1 MIIIDDCLI
10 SEELLEKHF
19 VCDLNA
25 CKGACCEEGDLGA
38 PLEIE
43 EIDAI
48 EANLKAIKKHMAPEG
63 LSLLESEGFY
73 EAAPGEEL
81 VTTTISG
88 RACVFAVKDEAQ
100 TWKCAIELA
109 HKAGE
114 SDFLKP
120 ISCHLYPIR
129 IEKLKHY
136 EGLNYDRWDIC
147 SPACACGDRLK
158 VPVYKFLKGP
168 LVRKYGN
175 DWFEALE
182 AVAAK
187 IQEDKAKSS

>member
-1 MIIIDDCLI
+1 LA
-10 SEELLEKHF
+10 
-19 VCDLNA
+19 A

-38 PLEIE
+38 PLDIE

-48 EANLKAIKKHMAPEG
+48 EANLKGIRPFMSAAG
-63 LSLLESEGFY
+63 LHLLDQEGFY

-81 VTTTISG
+81 VTTTIDG
-88 RACVFAVKDEAQ
+88 KACVFAIQDDTQ

-109 HKAGE
+109 HKAGQ

-129 IEKLKHY
+129 IEKLKNY
-136 EGLNYDRWDIC
+136 EGLNYDQWDIC
-147 SPACACGDRLK
+147 SPACACGDRLE

-168 LVRKYGN
+168 LVRKYGA
-175 DWFEALE
+175 DWFDALE
-182 AVAAK
+182 AVAAELK
-187 IQEDKAKSS
+187 KSK

>member
-1 MIIIDDCLI
+1 MIIIDDTLI
-10 SEELLEKHF
+10 SEELLDKKF
-19 VCDLNA
+19 VCDLAA

-38 PLEIE
+38 PLDIE

-48 EANLKAIKKHMAPEG
+48 EANLKGIRPFMSAAG
-63 LSLLESEGFY
+63 LKLLDQEGFY

-81 VTTTISG
+81 VTTTIDG
-88 RACVFAVKDEAQ
+88 KACVFAIQDDTQ

-109 HKAGE
+109 HKAGQ

-129 IEKLKHY
+129 IEKLKNY
-136 EGLNYDRWDIC
+136 EGLNYDQWDLC
-147 SPACACGDRLK
+147 SPACACGDRLE

-168 LVRKYGN
+168 LVRKYGA
-175 DWFEALE
+175 DWFDALE
-182 AVAAK
+182 AVAAELK
-187 IQEDKAKSS
+187 KSK

>member
-1 MIIIDDCLI
+1 MIIIDDALI
-10 SEELLEKHF
+10 SEELLDKKF
-19 VCDLNA
+19 VCDLAA

-38 PLEIE
+38 PLDIE

-48 EANLKAIKKHMAPEG
+48 EANLKGIRPFMSAAG
-63 LSLLESEGFY
+63 LKLLDQEGFY

-81 VTTTISG
+81 VTTTIDG
-88 RACVFAVKDEAQ
+88 KACVFAIQDDTQ

-109 HKAGE
+109 HKAGQ

-129 IEKLKHY
+129 IEKLKNY
-136 EGLNYDRWDIC
+136 EGLNYDQWDIC
-147 SPACACGDRLK
+147 SPACACGDRLE

-168 LVRKYGN
+168 LVRKYGA
-175 DWFEALE
+175 DWFDALE
-182 AVAAK
+182 AVAAELK
-187 IQEDKAKSS
+187 KSK

>member
-1 MIIIDDCLI
+1 MIIIDDTLI
-10 SEELLEKHF
+10 SEEILDNKF
-19 VCDLNA
+19 VCDLAA
-25 CKGACCEEGDLGA
+25 CKGACCEEGDIGA

-48 EANLKAIKKHMAPEG
+48 EANLKAIRPFMSEAG
-63 LSLLESEGFY
+63 LMLLEAEGFY

-81 VTTTISG
+81 VTTTIEG
-88 RACVFAVKDEAQ
+88 KACVFAIQDESK

-109 HKAGE
+109 HKAGK

-129 IEKLKHY
+129 IEKLKNY

-147 SPACACGDRLK
+147 APACACGDRLE

-168 LVRKYGN
+168 LIRKYGA
-175 DWFEALE
+175 DWFDALE
-182 AVAAK
+182 AVAAELK
-187 IQEDKAKSS
+187 KNKG

>member
-1 MIIIDDCLI
+1 MIIIDDTLI
-10 SEELLEKHF
+10 SEELLDKKF
-19 VCDLNA
+19 VCDLAA

-38 PLEIE
+38 PLDIE

-48 EANLKAIKKHMAPEG
+48 EANLKGIRPFMSAAG
-63 LSLLESEGFY
+63 LKLLDQEGFY

-81 VTTTISG
+81 VTTTIDG
-88 RACVFAVKDEAQ
+88 KACVFAIHDDTQ

-109 HKAGE
+109 HKAGQ

-129 IEKLKHY
+129 IEKLKNY
-136 EGLNYDRWDIC
+136 EGLNYDQWDIC
-147 SPACACGDRLK
+147 SPACACGDRLE

-168 LVRKYGN
+168 LVRKYGA
-175 DWFEALE
+175 DWFDALE
-182 AVAAK
+182 AVAAELK
-187 IQEDKAKSS
+187 KSK

>member
-1 MIIIDDCLI
+1 MIIIDDTLI
-10 SEELLEKHF
+10 SEELLDKKF
-19 VCDLNA
+19 VCDLAA

-38 PLEIE
+38 PLDIE

-48 EANLKAIKKHMAPEG
+48 EANLKGIRPFMSAAG
-63 LSLLESEGFY
+63 LKLLDQEGFY

-81 VTTTISG
+81 VTTTIDG
-88 RACVFAVKDEAQ
+88 KACVFAIQDDTQ

-109 HKAGE
+109 HKAGQ

-129 IEKLKHY
+129 IEKLKNY
-136 EGLNYDRWDIC
+136 EGLNYDQWGIC
-147 SPACACGDRLK
+147 SPACACGDRLE

-168 LVRKYGN
+168 LVRKYGA
-175 DWFEALE
+175 DWFDALE
-182 AVAAK
+182 AVAAELK
-187 IQEDKAKSS
+187 KSK

>member
-1 MIIIDDCLI
+1 MIIIDDTLI
-10 SEELLEKHF
+10 SEELLDKKF
-19 VCDLNA
+19 VCDLAA

-38 PLEIE
+38 PLDIE

-48 EANLKAIKKHMAPEG
+48 EANLKGIRPFMSAAG
-63 LSLLESEGFY
+63 LKLLDQEGFY

-81 VTTTISG
+81 VTTTIDG
-88 RACVFAVKDEAQ
+88 KACVFAIQDDTQ

-109 HKAGE
+109 HKAGQ

-129 IEKLKHY
+129 IEKLKNY
-136 EGLNYDRWDIC
+136 EGLNYDQWDIC
-147 SPACACGDRLK
+147 SPACACGDRLE

-168 LVRKYGN
+168 LVRKYGA
-175 DWFEALE
+175 DWCDALE
-182 AVAAK
+182 AVAAELK
-187 IQEDKAKSS
+187 KSK

>member
-1 MIIIDDCLI
+1 MIIIDETLI
-10 SEELLEKHF
+10 SEELLDKKF
-19 VCDLNA
+19 VCDLAA

-38 PLEIE
+38 PLDIE

-48 EANLKAIKKHMAPEG
+48 EANLKGIRPFMSAAG
-63 LSLLESEGFY
+63 LKLLDQEGFY

-81 VTTTISG
+81 VTTTIDG
-88 RACVFAVKDEAQ
+88 KACVFAIQDDTQ

-109 HKAGE
+109 HKAGQ

-129 IEKLKHY
+129 IEKLKNY
-136 EGLNYDRWDIC
+136 EGLNYDQWDIC
-147 SPACACGDRLK
+147 SPACACGDRLE

-168 LVRKYGN
+168 LVRKYGA
-175 DWFEALE
+175 DWFDALE
-182 AVAAK
+182 AVAAELK
-187 IQEDKAKSS
+187 KSK

>member
-1 MIIIDDCLI
+1 MIIIDDTLI
-10 SEELLEKHF
+10 SEELLDKKF
-19 VCDLNA
+19 VCDLAA

-38 PLEIE
+38 PLDIE

-48 EANLKAIKKHMAPEG
+48 EANLNGIRPFMSAAG
-63 LSLLESEGFY
+63 LKLLDQEGFY

-81 VTTTISG
+81 VTTTIDG
-88 RACVFAVKDEAQ
+88 KACVFAIQDDTQ

-109 HKAGE
+109 HKAGQ

-129 IEKLKHY
+129 IEKLKNY
-136 EGLNYDRWDIC
+136 EGLNYDQWDIC
-147 SPACACGDRLK
+147 SPACACGDRLE

-168 LVRKYGN
+168 LVRKYGA
-175 DWFEALE
+175 DWFDALE
-182 AVAAK
+182 AVAAELK
-187 IQEDKAKSS
+187 KSK

>member
-1 MIIIDDCLI
+1 MIIIDDTLI
-10 SEELLEKHF
+10 SEELLDKKF
-19 VCDLNA
+19 VCDLAA

-38 PLEIE
+38 PLEID

-48 EANLKAIKKHMAPEG
+48 EANLKGIKPFMSDAG
-63 LSLLESEGFY
+63 LKLLDRDGFY

-81 VTTTISG
+81 VTTTIEG
-88 RACVFAVKDEAQ
+88 KACVFAIQDDTQ

-109 HKAGE
+109 HKAGQ

-129 IEKLKHY
+129 IEKLKNY
-136 EGLNYDRWDIC
+136 EGLNYDQWDIC
-147 SPACACGDRLK
+147 SPACACGDRLE

-168 LVRKYGN
+168 LIRKYGS
-175 DWFEALE
+175 DWFDALE
-182 AVAAK
+182 AVAAELK
-187 IQEDKAKSS
+187 KSK

>member
-1 MIIIDDCLI
+1 MIIIDDTLI
-10 SEELLEKHF
+10 SEELLDKKF
-19 VCDLNA
+19 VCDLAA

-38 PLEIE
+38 PLDIE

-48 EANLKAIKKHMAPEG
+48 EANLKGIRPFMSAAG
-63 LSLLESEGFY
+63 LHLLDQEGFY

-81 VTTTISG
+81 VTTTIDG
-88 RACVFAVKDEAQ
+88 KACVFAIQDDTQ

-109 HKAGE
+109 HKAGQ

-129 IEKLKHY
+129 IEKLKNY
-136 EGLNYDRWDIC
+136 EGLNYDQWDIC
-147 SPACACGDRLK
+147 SPACACGDRLE

-168 LVRKYGN
+168 LVRKYGA
-175 DWFEALE
+175 DWFDALE
-182 AVAAK
+182 AVAAELK
-187 IQEDKAKSS
+187 KSK

>member
-1 MIIIDDCLI
+1 MIIIDDTLI
-10 SEELLEKHF
+10 SEEILDNKF
-19 VCDLNA
+19 VCDLAA
-25 CKGACCEEGDLGA
+25 CKGACCEEGDIGA

-48 EANLKAIKKHMAPEG
+48 EANLKGIRPFMSAAG
-63 LSLLESEGFY
+63 LQLLDAEGFY

-81 VTTTISG
+81 VTTTING
-88 RACVFAVKDEAQ
+88 KACVFAIQDESQ
-100 TWKCAIELA
+100 TWKCAIDLA
-109 HKAGE
+109 HKAGK

-129 IEKLKHY
+129 IEKLKNY

-147 SPACACGDRLK
+147 APACACGDRLE

-168 LVRKYGN
+168 LIRKYGA
-175 DWFEALE
+175 DWFDALE
-182 AVAAK
+182 AVAAELK
-187 IQEDKAKSS
+187 KNKA

>member
-1 MIIIDDCLI
+1 MIIIDDTLI
-10 SEELLEKHF
+10 SEELLDKKF
-19 VCDLNA
+19 VCDLAA
-25 CKGACCEEGDLGA
+25 CKGACCEEGDIGA

-48 EANLKAIKKHMAPEG
+48 EADLKGIRPFMSDAG
-63 LSLLESEGFY
+63 LKLLDSEGFY

-81 VTTTISG
+81 VTTTIEG
-88 RACVFAVKDEAQ
+88 KACVFAIQDHTK

-109 HKAGE
+109 HKAGQ

-129 IEKLKHY
+129 IEKLKNY
-136 EGLNYDRWDIC
+136 EGLNYDQWDIC
-147 SPACACGDRLK
+147 SPACACGDRLE

-168 LVRKYGN
+168 LIRKYGA
-175 DWFEALE
+175 DWFDALE
-182 AVAAK
+182 AVAAELK
-187 IQEDKAKSS
+187 KSK

>member
-1 MIIIDDCLI
+1 MIIIDDTLI
-10 SEELLEKHF
+10 SEELLDKKF
-19 VCDLNA
+19 VCDLAA

-38 PLEIE
+38 PLDIE

-48 EANLKAIKKHMAPEG
+48 EANLKGIRPFMSAAG
-63 LSLLESEGFY
+63 LHLLDQEGFY

-81 VTTTISG
+81 VTTTIDG
-88 RACVFAVKDEAQ
+88 KACVFAIQDDTQ

-109 HKAGE
+109 HKAGQ

-129 IEKLKHY
+129 IEKLKNY
-136 EGLNYDRWDIC
+136 EGLNYDQWDIC
-147 SPACACGDRLK
+147 SPACACGNRLE

-168 LVRKYGN
+168 LVRKYGA
-175 DWFEALE
+175 DWFDALE
-182 AVAAK
+182 AVAAELK
-187 IQEDKAKSS
+187 KSK

>member
-1 MIIIDDCLI
+1 MIIIDDTLI
-10 SEELLEKHF
+10 SEEILDNKF
-19 VCDLNA
+19 VCDLAA
-25 CKGACCEEGDLGA
+25 CKGACCEEGDIGA

-48 EANLKAIKKHMAPEG
+48 EANLKGIRPFMSAAG
-63 LSLLESEGFY
+63 LQLLDADGFY

-81 VTTTISG
+81 VTTTING
-88 RACVFAVKDEAQ
+88 KACVFAIQDESQ

-109 HKAGE
+109 HKAGK

-129 IEKLKHY
+129 IEKLKNY

-147 SPACACGDRLK
+147 APACACGDRLE

-168 LVRKYGN
+168 LIRKYGA
-175 DWFEALE
+175 DWFDALE
-182 AVAAK
+182 AVAAELK
-187 IQEDKAKSS
+187 KNKA

>member
-1 MIIIDDCLI
+1 MIIIDDTLI
-10 SEELLEKHF
+10 SEELLDKKF
-19 VCDLNA
+19 VCDLAA

-38 PLEIE
+38 PLDIE

-48 EANLKAIKKHMAPEG
+48 EANLKGIRPFMSAAG
-63 LSLLESEGFY
+63 LKLIDQEGFY

-81 VTTTISG
+81 VTTTIDG
-88 RACVFAVKDEAQ
+88 KACVFAIQDDTQ

-109 HKAGE
+109 HKAGQ

-129 IEKLKHY
+129 IEKLKNY
-136 EGLNYDRWDIC
+136 EGLNYDQWDIC
-147 SPACACGDRLK
+147 SPACACGDRLE

-168 LVRKYGN
+168 LVRKYGA
-175 DWFEALE
+175 DWFDALE
-182 AVAAK
+182 AVAAELK
-187 IQEDKAKSS
+187 KSK

>member
-1 MIIIDDCLI
+1 MIIIDDTLI
-10 SEELLEKHF
+10 SEEILDNKF
-19 VCDLNA
+19 VCDLAA
-25 CKGACCEEGDLGA
+25 CKGACCEEGDIGA

-48 EANLKAIKKHMAPEG
+48 EANLKGIRPFMSAAG
-63 LSLLESEGFY
+63 LQLLDAEGFY

-81 VTTTISG
+81 VTTTING
-88 RACVFAVKDEAQ
+88 KACVFAIQDESQ

-109 HKAGE
+109 HKAGK

-129 IEKLKHY
+129 IEKLKNY

-147 SPACACGDRLK
+147 TPACACGDRLE

-168 LVRKYGN
+168 LIRKYGA
-175 DWFEALE
+175 DWFDALE
-182 AVAAK
+182 AVAAELK
-187 IQEDKAKSS
+187 KNKA

>member
-1 MIIIDDCLI
+1 MIIIDDTLI
-10 SEELLEKHF
+10 SEELLAKKF
-19 VCDLNA
+19 VCDLAA

-38 PLEIE
+38 PLEID

-48 EANLKAIKKHMAPEG
+48 EANLKGIRSFMSPEG
-63 LSLLESEGFY
+63 LHLLDAEGFY

-81 VTTTISG
+81 VTTTING
-88 RACVFAVKDEAQ
+88 RACVFAIQDDTK

-129 IEKLKHY
+129 IEKLKNY
-136 EGLNYDRWDIC
+136 EALNYDHWDIC
-147 SPACACGDRLK
+147 APACACGDRLE

-168 LVRKYGN
+168 LIRKYGA
-175 DWFEALE
+175 DWFDALE
-182 AVAAK
+182 AVAVELK
-187 IQEDKAKSS
+187 KDPS

>member
-1 MIIIDDCLI
+1 MIIIDDTLI
-10 SEELLEKHF
+10 SEEILNNKF
-19 VCDLNA
+19 VCDLAA
-25 CKGACCEEGDLGA
+25 CKGACCEEGDIGA

-48 EANLKAIKKHMAPEG
+48 EGNLKGIRPFMSAAG
-63 LSLLESEGFY
+63 LKLLDEEGFY

-81 VTTTISG
+81 VTTTIQG
-88 RACVFAVKDEAQ
+88 KACVFAIQDDTK

-109 HKAGE
+109 HKAGK

-129 IEKLKHY
+129 IEKLKNY

-147 SPACACGDRLK
+147 APACACGDALE

-168 LVRKYGN
+168 LIRKYGA
-175 DWFEALE
+175 DWFDALE
-182 AVAAK
+182 AVAAELK
-187 IQEDKAKSS
+187 KNKA

>member
-1 MIIIDDCLI
+1 MIIIDDTLI
-10 SEELLEKHF
+10 SEELLDKKF
-19 VCDLNA
+19 VCDLAA

-38 PLEIE
+38 PLDIE

-48 EANLKAIKKHMAPEG
+48 EANLKGIRPFMSAAG
-63 LSLLESEGFY
+63 LKLLDQEGFY

-81 VTTTISG
+81 VTTTIDG
-88 RACVFAVKDEAQ
+88 KACVFAIQDDTQ

-109 HKAGE
+109 HKAGQ

-129 IEKLKHY
+129 IEKLKNY
-136 EGLNYDRWDIC
+136 EGLNYDQWDIC
-147 SPACACGDRLK
+147 SPACACGDRLE

-168 LVRKYGN
+168 LVRKYGA
-175 DWFEALE
+175 DWFDALE
-182 AVAAK
+182 AVAAELK
-187 IQEDKAKSS
+187 KSK

>member
-1 MIIIDDCLI
+1 MIIIDETLI
-10 SEELLEKHF
+10 SEELLDKKF
-19 VCDLNA
+19 VCDLAA

-48 EANLKAIKKHMAPEG
+48 EANLKGIRSFMSGAG
-63 LSLLESEGFY
+63 LQLLDKEGFY

-81 VTTTISG
+81 VTTTIEG
-88 RACVFAVKDEAQ
+88 KACVFAIQDDTQ

-109 HKAGE
+109 HKAGQ

-129 IEKLKHY
+129 IEKLKNY
-136 EGLNYDRWDIC
+136 EGLNYEHWDIC
-147 SPACACGDRLK
+147 SPACACGDRLE

-168 LVRKYGN
+168 LIRKYGT
-175 DWFEALE
+175 DWFDALE
-182 AVAAK
+182 AVAAELK
-187 IQEDKAKSS
+187 KSK

>member
-1 MIIIDDCLI
+1 MIIIDDALI
-10 SEELLEKHF
+10 SEELLDKKF
-19 VCDLNA
+19 VCDLAA

-38 PLEIE
+38 PLDIE

-48 EANLKAIKKHMAPEG
+48 EANLKGIRPFMSAAG
-63 LSLLESEGFY
+63 LKLLDQEGFY

-81 VTTTISG
+81 VTTTIDG
-88 RACVFAVKDEAQ
+88 KACVFAIQDDTQ

-109 HKAGE
+109 HKAGQ

-129 IEKLKHY
+129 IEKLKNY
-136 EGLNYDRWDIC
+136 EVLNYDQWDIC
-147 SPACACGDRLK
+147 SPACACGDRLE

-168 LVRKYGN
+168 LVRKYGA
-175 DWFEALE
+175 DWFDALE
-182 AVAAK
+182 AVAAELK
-187 IQEDKAKSS
+187 KSK

>member
-1 MIIIDDCLI
+1 MIIIDDTLI
-10 SEELLEKHF
+10 SEEILNNKF
-19 VCDLNA
+19 VCDLAA
-25 CKGACCEEGDLGA
+25 CKGACCEEGDIGA

-48 EANLKAIKKHMAPEG
+48 EGNLKRIRPFMSAAG
-63 LSLLESEGFY
+63 LKLLDEEGFY

-81 VTTTISG
+81 VTTTIQG
-88 RACVFAVKDEAQ
+88 KACVFAIQDDTK

-109 HKAGE
+109 HKAGK

-129 IEKLKHY
+129 IEKLKNY

-147 SPACACGDRLK
+147 APACACGDALE

-168 LVRKYGN
+168 LIRKYGA
-175 DWFEALE
+175 DWFDALE
-182 AVAAK
+182 AVAAELK
-187 IQEDKAKSS
+187 KNKA

>member
-1 MIIIDDCLI
+1 MIIIDDTLI
-10 SEELLEKHF
+10 SEEILNNKF
-19 VCDLNA
+19 VCDLAA
-25 CKGACCEEGDLGA
+25 CKGACCEEGDIGA

-48 EANLKAIKKHMAPEG
+48 EANLKGIRPFMSAAG
-63 LSLLESEGFY
+63 LQLLDAEGFY

-81 VTTTISG
+81 VTTTING
-88 RACVFAVKDEAQ
+88 KACVFAIQDESK

-109 HKAGE
+109 HKAGK

-129 IEKLKHY
+129 IEKLKNY

-147 SPACACGDRLK
+147 TPACACGDRLE

-168 LVRKYGN
+168 LIRKYGP

-182 AVAAK
+182 AVAAELK
-187 IQEDKAKSS
+187 KNKA